1 MRRELVI
8 GDKVYFVISDLICNL
23 EEKLK
28 IGYCVY
34 DGSQFNTL
42 LLIIFIWFIII
53 SYYNNYGVPGN
64 LTIVNNIPIIAA
76 IVEAIVPN
84 LVATSS
90 NFFSIDSLVKKCSV
104 SLIFKS
110 SDKLLIVLNLS
121 SSSNAND
128 NLFITWF
135 LSIDITA

>member
-34 DGSQFNTL
+34 DGSQLNTL